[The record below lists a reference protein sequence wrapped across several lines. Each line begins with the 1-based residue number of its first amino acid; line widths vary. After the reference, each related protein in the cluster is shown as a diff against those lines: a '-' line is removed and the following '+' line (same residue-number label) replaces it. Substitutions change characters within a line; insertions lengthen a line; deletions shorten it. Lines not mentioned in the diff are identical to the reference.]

1 MCMGGVKTEQFPP
14 LCHHRL
20 WFEKMTN
27 HLQRSHSS
35 CWMPEKSPERC
46 KFLWSWHLAGKKEKK
61 NEKKKKSLRCL
72 TPQSCHLATSPSFW
86 QPDNHSDLTAVA
98 QMIWHR
104 MHGWKLINATLKC
117 CNTQKAASCLGA
129 GTDHKSQKILTICL
143 CTLCEVVLFT
153 FKTL

>member
-1 MCMGGVKTEQFPP
+1 MGGKTEPLPP
-14 LCHHRL
+14 LCLHRL
-20 WFEKMTN
+20 WFEKNDNPSPAFTFK
-27 HLQRSHSS
+27 HR
-35 CWMPEKSPERC
+35 MPEESPVRC
-46 KFLWSWHLAGKKEKK
+46 KFLWSWYLAGKKGKK
-61 NEKKKKSLRCL
+61 RRRGKKKSLRCL

-117 CNTQKAASCLGA
+117 CNTRKAARCLRA
-129 GTDHKSQKILTICL
+129 GTDHKSQKITTVCL
-143 CTLCEVVLFT
+143 CTQCEVVLFT